1 MSQKSNILTNQGSP
15 NQITDEY
22 RVLHKVAQVLE
33 SPGSLMDILQK
44 AMQIITEFEGL
55 NVENKAGVFLAD
67 NEKKVLRLLTTF
79 GAFSQEFIEKEKEV
93 PFGDCLCGRVAVS
106 GKLLMSE
113 SCFTDSRHER
123 TFTDM
128 KAHGHYIV
136 PLNSSDNLIGVMFL
150 YTDTNPSWYQH
161 SQEVLLSI
169 GGLIANTIQRKE
181 VEEELER
188 HKNSLEKLVESRTYD
203 LTNINNHLKK
213 EIEEHKSTQQ
223 ILIDSKEKF
232 RRLSN
237 QIQSI
242 REDEKSRIAKEVHD
256 QLGQTLTALKFDIA
270 QLEQNIPSELS
281 ELKSRTSSITNIV
294 DEIIKNVQQI
304 SMELRPPILDAFGI
318 CEAIS
323 WQANEYNKKLG
334 MQFDLN
340 CLQEH
345 IDLEKDLQTALFR
358 IFQESMTN
366 VIRHANATQVQ
377 VGMNYDNKNLIFEVA
392 DNGIGLNKEDI
403 ESPESLGLIGMRER
417 VYPWGGQVEFKG
429 LPGKG
434 TKIIITIPLSLK

>member
-55 NVENKAGVFLAD
+55 HVENKAGIFLAD

-79 GAFSQEFIEKEKEV
+79 GTFSQEFIEKEKEV

-256 QLGQTLTALKFDIA
+256 QLGQTLTALKIDIA
-270 QLEQNIPSELS
+270 QLEKNIPSELS
-281 ELKSRTSSITNIV
+281 ELKARTSSITNIV
-294 DEIIKNVQQI
+294 DETIKNVQQI

-392 DNGIGLNKEDI
+392 DNGIGLNKEDV

>member
-1 MSQKSNILTNQGSP
+1 MSQKSNTLTNQGSP

-55 NVENKAGVFLAD
+55 NVENKAGIFLAD

-79 GAFSQEFIEKEKEV
+79 GAFSQEFLEKEKEV

-169 GGLIANTIQRKE
+169 GGLIANTIQRKQ
-181 VEEELER
+181 VEEELEK

-203 LTNINNHLKK
+203 LTKANNSLKK
-213 EIEEHKSTQQ
+213 EIKAHKNTQLV
-223 ILIDSKEKF
+223 LINSKEKF
-232 RRLSN
+232 RKLSN
-237 QIQSI
+237 QTQSI

-256 QLGQTLTALKFDIA
+256 QLGQTLTALKFDII
-270 QLEQNIPSELS
+270 QLKQ
-281 ELKSRTSSITNIV
+281 K
-294 DEIIKNVQQI
+294 
-304 SMELRPPILDAFGI
+304 M
-318 CEAIS
+318 
-323 WQANEYNKKLG
+323 
-334 MQFDLN
+334 
-340 CLQEH
+340 
-345 IDLEKDLQTALFR
+345 
-358 IFQESMTN
+358 
-366 VIRHANATQVQ
+366 
-377 VGMNYDNKNLIFEVA
+377 
-392 DNGIGLNKEDI
+392 
-403 ESPESLGLIGMRER
+403 
-417 VYPWGGQVEFKG
+417 
-429 LPGKG
+429 G
-434 TKIIITIPLSLK
+434 TRF

>member
-1 MSQKSNILTNQGSP
+1 MSQKSNTLTNQGSP

-33 SPGSLMDILQK
+33 SSGSLMGVLQK

-55 NVENKAGVFLAD
+55 NAENKAGIFLAD

-79 GAFSQEFIEKEKEV
+79 GAFSQEFLEKEKEV

-150 YTDTNPSWYQH
+150 YTNTNPSWYQH

-256 QLGQTLTALKFDIA
+256 QLGQTLTALKIDIT
-270 QLEQNIPSELS
+270 QLEKNIPSELS
-281 ELKSRTSSITNIV
+281 ELKSRISSITNIV
-294 DEIIKNVQQI
+294 DETIKNVQQI

-318 CEAIS
+318 CEAIF
-323 WQANEYNKKLG
+323 WQANEYKKKLG
-334 MQFDLN
+334 MHFDLN

-366 VIRHANATQVQ
+366 VIRHANATKVQ
-377 VGMNYDNKNLIFEVA
+377 VKMNYDNKNLIFEIV
-392 DNGIGLNKEDI
+392 DNGIGINKESI
-403 ESPESLGLIGMRER
+403 ESHESLGLIGMRER
-417 VYPWGGQVEFKG
+417 IYPWGGQVKFKG
-429 LPGKG
+429 LPGEG
-434 TKIIITIPLSLK
+434 TKIIITIPISLK

>member
-1 MSQKSNILTNQGSP
+1 MSQKSNTLSNQGSP

-33 SPGSLMDILQK
+33 SSGSLMGVLQK

-55 NVENKAGVFLAD
+55 NVENKAGIFLAD

-79 GAFSQEFIEKEKEV
+79 GAFSQEFLEKEKEV

-150 YTDTNPSWYQH
+150 YTNTNPSWYQH

-256 QLGQTLTALKFDIA
+256 QLGQTLTALKIDIA
-270 QLEQNIPSELS
+270 QLEKNIPSELS

-294 DEIIKNVQQI
+294 DETIKNVQQI

-318 CEAIS
+318 CEAIC
-323 WQANEYNKKLG
+323 WQANEYKKKLG
-334 MQFDLN
+334 MHFDLN

-377 VGMNYDNKNLIFEVA
+377 VGMNYDNKNLTFEVA
-392 DNGIGLNKEDI
+392 DNGIGLNKEDVK
-403 ESPESLGLIGMRER
+403 SPESLGLIGMRER

>member
-33 SPGSLMDILQK
+33 SSGSLMDILQK

-55 NVENKAGVFLAD
+55 HVENKAGIFLAD

-79 GAFSQEFIEKEKEV
+79 GTFSQEFIEKEKEV

-256 QLGQTLTALKFDIA
+256 QLGQTLTALKIDIA
-270 QLEQNIPSELS
+270 QLEKNIPSELS

-294 DEIIKNVQQI
+294 DETIKNVQQI

-392 DNGIGLNKEDI
+392 DNGIGLNKEDV

>member
-33 SPGSLMDILQK
+33 SSGSLMGVLQK

-55 NVENKAGVFLAD
+55 NAENKAGIFLAD

-79 GAFSQEFIEKEKEV
+79 GAFSQEFLEKEKEV

-150 YTDTNPSWYQH
+150 YTNTNPSWYQH

-256 QLGQTLTALKFDIA
+256 QLGQTLTALKIDIA
-270 QLEQNIPSELS
+270 QLEKNIPSELS

-294 DEIIKNVQQI
+294 DETIKNVQQI

-323 WQANEYNKKLG
+323 WQANEYKKKLG
-334 MQFDLN
+334 MHFDLS

-377 VGMNYDNKNLIFEVA
+377 VGMNYDNKNLTFEVA
-392 DNGIGLNKEDI
+392 DNGIGLNKEDVK
-403 ESPESLGLIGMRER
+403 SPESLGLIGMRER

>member
-55 NVENKAGVFLAD
+55 HVENKAGIFLAD

-256 QLGQTLTALKFDIA
+256 QLGQTLTALKIDIA
-270 QLEQNIPSELS
+270 QLEKNIPSELS
-281 ELKSRTSSITNIV
+281 ELKARTSSITNIV
-294 DEIIKNVQQI
+294 DETIKNVQQI

-392 DNGIGLNKEDI
+392 DNGIGLNKEDV

>member
-1 MSQKSNILTNQGSP
+1 MSQKSNTLTNQGSP

-33 SPGSLMDILQK
+33 SSGSLMDVLQK

-55 NVENKAGVFLAD
+55 NVENKAGIFLAD

-203 LTNINNHLKK
+203 LTKINNHLKK

-242 REDEKSRIAKEVHD
+242 REDENPVLPK
-256 QLGQTLTALKFDIA
+256 KF
-270 QLEQNIPSELS
+270 
-281 ELKSRTSSITNIV
+281 
-294 DEIIKNVQQI
+294 
-304 SMELRPPILDAFGI
+304 
-318 CEAIS
+318 
-323 WQANEYNKKLG
+323 
-334 MQFDLN
+334 
-340 CLQEH
+340 
-345 IDLEKDLQTALFR
+345 
-358 IFQESMTN
+358 MTN
-366 VIRHANATQVQ
+366 
-377 VGMNYDNKNLIFEVA
+377 
-392 DNGIGLNKEDI
+392 
-403 ESPESLGLIGMRER
+403 
-417 VYPWGGQVEFKG
+417 
-429 LPGKG
+429 
-434 TKIIITIPLSLK
+434 